1 MPRGTRPIRITVKF
15 SDKPVDQAALDQ
27 LLESV
32 LYDLESG
39 KLPGVHMPADE
50 ARVLSAAITEDR
62 RRLAARQATYGPS
75 QDAND
80 YGGTAAKVEALVSRG

>member
-1 MPRGTRPIRITVKF
+1 MPRPARPLRIAVKF
-15 SDKPVDQAALDQ
+15 STRPVDQAALDQ

-39 KLPGVHMPADE
+39 KLPGVCMPADE
-50 ARVLSAAITEDR
+50 ARVLSAAITTDR
-62 RRLAARQATYGPS
+62 RRLAARQATYAPS

-80 YGGTAAKVEALVSRG
+80 YGGTAAKVEALVNRE